1 MKTKHLLFY
10 LLFLAAVFTA
20 CEKEDS
26 SLAPAVKML
35 VTDPAINGKVNQELI
50 FMAINTN
57 NKSYQQEWKLDEQ
70 LVSDS
75 AGYKFT
81 PKKPGVYRIDYMA
94 NNDAGSFSYSY
105 SVNVGV
111 PTVPITDKSNAYITS
126 VFDTLAGP
134 NEDNRLQIMT
144 AAQSLAGKKGFVSIG
159 NSAASLVLGFDHTV
173 INETAKADV
182 VVYTKGRINPEVQ
195 PQVWVMQDENG
206 NRKPDD
212 TWYLVPTT
220 AIEGSGATLKIDIA
234 NALDA
239 TGKSVS
245 LGGIDFLKIEVAL
258 PATLKASRKNNFG
271 ISGIADLSL
280 IK

>member
-1 MKTKHLLFY
+1 MKIKHLLFY
-10 LLFLAAVFTA
+10 LLVLSVVFTA
-20 CEKEDS
+20 CEKEDP

-35 VTDPAINGKVNQELI
+35 VTDPAINGKVNQELV

-75 AGYKFT
+75 AGYRFT

-94 NNDAGSFSYSY
+94 NNDAGSFNYSY

-134 NEDNRLQIMT
+134 NENNRLQIMI
-144 AAQSLAGKKGFVSIG
+144 AAQSLAGKKGLVSIG
-159 NSAASLVLGFDHTV
+159 NSAASLVSGFDHTV
-173 INETAKADV
+173 INETGKADV
-182 VVYTKGRINPEVQ
+182 VVYTKGRTNPEVQ
-195 PQVWVMQDENG
+195 PRVWVMQDENG

-220 AIEGSGATLKIDIA
+220 TIEGSGATLKIDIA

-258 PATLKASRKNNFG
+258 PATIKASRKNNFG